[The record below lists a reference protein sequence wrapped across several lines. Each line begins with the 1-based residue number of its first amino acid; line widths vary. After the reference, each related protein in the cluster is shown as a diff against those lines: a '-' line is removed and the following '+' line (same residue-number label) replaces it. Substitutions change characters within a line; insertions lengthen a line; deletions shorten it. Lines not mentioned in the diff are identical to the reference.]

1 MSVRDADPAWQAG
14 VADRAKVAALAAGR
28 EASLPYIRPLP
39 GHDVDTTGKKYR
51 EGAYFLPI
59 TARSQEAFGGLVFAK
74 APMRNLPEALGGI
87 AADVTRTGQDLDRFA
102 EMAFDAVLSTGC
114 VCLVA
119 DYPQAVEGVTVL
131 QAEQQGIRPFLTLY
145 DGSSILAARFVG
157 DGAARVLGHVRLL
170 ETVEETDAADEWALA
185 VVEQVRVL
193 DFDAAGL
200 YRQRVFR
207 ESKSTSASVASQW
220 LQHGETIEPKMAGKR
235 MSALPV
241 YFTNARD
248 AEPRPD
254 TPPLRDLADV
264 NIAHLNDSA
273 AYQWGLVWTANPTPV
288 FIGLN
293 LPEGE
298 GVKLGSSEGLALP
311 IGGDAKFMEFTG
323 AGLSELRASLEGKR
337 RDGALMGARLLLED
351 GKSAI
356 TAETARIQR
365 AGEVSVVAGIAN
377 AVSECLTKALTFVA
391 QWAGIDTTV
400 TNEKGASAP
409 LSYWLNTNLNPSGL
423 SAQDLAGLLAAW
435 QAGAITLQDLY
446 ANLQQAEIVDPSK
459 SFLDHQEQLAE
470 AGGALGMI
478 EPEEDEPAEDAPED
492 DANEGEAA

>member
-1 MSVRDADPAWQAG
+1 MSVRDADPAWRTNA
-14 VADRAKVAALAAGR
+14 ADRTKVAALVAGR
-28 EASLPYIRPLP
+28 EDALPYIRPLP
-39 GHDVDTTGKKYR
+39 GHDTKTADKFR
-51 EGAYFLPI
+51 AGAYFLPI

-74 APMRNLPEALGGI
+74 APMRNLPEALDGI
-87 AADVTRTGQDLDRFA
+87 CADITRTGQDVDRFA
-102 EMAFDAVLSTGC
+102 EMAFDGVLTTGC
-114 VCLVA
+114 VCVVA
-119 DYPQAVEGVTVL
+119 DYPQAAPGVTVL

-145 DGSSILAARFVG
+145 DGTSILAARFVG
-157 DGAARVLGHVRLL
+157 VGSARVLGHVRLL
-170 ETVEETDAADEWALA
+170 EMVEEVDPADEWAMT

-193 DFDAAGL
+193 DLDDAGL
-200 YRQRVFR
+200 YRQRLFR
-207 ESKSTSASVASQW
+207 KVDQAIASAWV
-220 LQHGETIEPKMAGKR
+220 QHGEAIEPKMAGQR

-248 AEPRPD
+248 AEPRPA

-293 LPEGE
+293 LAEGE
-298 GVKLGSSEGLALP
+298 TVKLGSSEGLSLGP
-311 IGGDAKFMEFTG
+311 DGDAKFMEFTG
-323 AGLSELRASLEGKR
+323 TGLSELRAAMEGKR

-351 GKSAI
+351 GKAAI

-391 QWAGIDTTV
+391 EWAGIDATV
-400 TNEKGASAP
+400 TNKDGTGAP

-435 QAGAITLQDLY
+435 QAGAITLQDLF

-459 SFLDHQEQLAE
+459 SFLDHVDELAE
-470 AGGALGMI
+470 AGEALGMI
-478 EPEEDEPAEDAPED
+478 EPEPANDPEPDAESA
-492 DANEGEAA
+492 